1 MSFSMVHIQVSLPG
15 CVDRLGG
22 EPVRFMEMWE
32 DYCTLLQMSTR
43 PPPHTQTHTHT
54 SDVDYDAIEYDP
66 TVMENELDGFS
77 SCLRFSKGLVQ
88 LFSGVYVYAFFVCM
102 CLCVC
107 HQRLRRSPHNTHARY
122 IHTGTTVLVMIP
134 LAFLT
139 CFHWYLRK
147 CVVCVCVC
155 VCVNMYACVPF
166 LACVHR

>member
-1 MSFSMVHIQVSLPG
+1 
-15 CVDRLGG
+15 
-22 EPVRFMEMWE
+22 
-32 DYCTLLQMSTR
+32 
-43 PPPHTQTHTHT
+43 
-54 SDVDYDAIEYDP
+54 VDYDAIEYDP

-155 VCVNMYACVPF
+155 VCVCEYVCVCPVSRMRPPVIRS
-166 LACVHR
+166 LRLLHLCGHRDVADEAAQICFIYVYIYVATKM